1 MPIVLHPASE
11 RDRAVWL
18 SLLELAER
26 ASGWTLIGARMVEL
40 HAAERGRVLSRIS
53 IDGDAL
59 ADARDRNGTRRISR
73 ALIDAGFE
81 LAEPS
86 VMGLGHVFVR
96 AGAQIDVLAPDGLN
110 DRARRVTIPPA
121 HTVEVPGG
129 TQALRRTETVDVRV
143 GRTVGRLPRPNLLG
157 AILVKA
163 RAVGIDDAPEN
174 QRADLALLLSL
185 VVDAVELATH
195 LARRERTWLRR
206 RTEMDDPSAAYWAA
220 MDPASRQRGLAAFR
234 VLADLHR

>member
-1 MPIVLHPASE
+1 M
-11 RDRAVWL
+11 
-18 SLLELAER
+18 
-26 ASGWTLIGARMVEL
+26 
-40 HAAERGRVLSRIS
+40 
-53 IDGDAL
+53 
-59 ADARDRNGTRRISR
+59 
-73 ALIDAGFE
+73 
-81 LAEPS
+81 
-86 VMGLGHVFVR
+86 
-96 AGAQIDVLAPDGLN
+96 
-110 DRARRVTIPPA
+110 
-121 HTVEVPGG
+121 
-129 TQALRRTETVDVRV
+129 RRTETVDVRV
-143 GRTVGRLPRPNLLG
+143 GRKGGRLPRPNLLG

-185 VVDAVELATH
+185 VIDAAELATH